1 MKPKRVLVV
10 MALVLALAALYALG
24 AGKPPERRVINLP
37 AHPAEL
43 PFSDAVLVGD
53 TLYLAGNI
61 GLDPKTR
68 RPPDDIELEARLL
81 LDSMKATL
89 EAAGMTMDDL
99 VTVTVY
105 CPDLTLYAKFNSIYR
120 TYFSKEFPARAFIG
134 SGPLLFGGHFE
145 VQAMAVRR

>member
-1 MKPKRVLVV
+1 MRRHSVLVLSLLLAGV
-10 MALVLALAALYALG
+10 LMAGLG
-24 AGKPPERRVINLP
+24 AAKPPQRRVINLP
-37 AHPAEL
+37 DHPADL

-53 TLYLAGNI
+53 TLYLAGKI

-68 RPPDDIELEARLL
+68 RPPDDIEREARLL

-89 EAAGMTMDDL
+89 AAAGMTMDDL

-105 CPDLTLYAKFNSIYR
+105 CPDLTLYNKFNSIYR
-120 TYFSKEFPARAFIG
+120 TYFSKDFPARAFIG

-145 VQAMAVRR
+145 VQAIAVRR